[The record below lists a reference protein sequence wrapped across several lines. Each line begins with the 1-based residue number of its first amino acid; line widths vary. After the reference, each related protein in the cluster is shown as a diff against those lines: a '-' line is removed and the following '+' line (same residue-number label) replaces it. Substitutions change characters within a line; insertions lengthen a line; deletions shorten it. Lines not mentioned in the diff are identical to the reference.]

1 MQIQAQLDA
10 LNIGGT
16 ASWPGNKSPYDA
28 DNLNQAAAMLAAG
41 AIHAQVPPPDAQQ
54 QQALAFDTTQRL
66 LGLQSRNHERL
77 PSTGVSAPL
86 QWKARTYAAPHTFP
100 PPHSS
105 AAPQ

>member
-41 AIHAQVPPPDAQQ
+41 GGGIHAHVPPQDAQQ
-54 QQALAFDTTQRL
+54 QQELAFDTTQRL
-66 LGLQSRNHERL
+66 LLGLQPR
-77 PSTGVSAPL
+77 G
-86 QWKARTYAAPHTFP
+86 K
-100 PPHSS
+100 
-105 AAPQ
+105 